1 MTAGS
6 GRALVT
12 HQGRTAAIAGTL
24 TILLVLSAVIS
35 TAIGPTHLSV
45 DQVIDAL
52 RQGPDA
58 RSAAA
63 TIVWS
68 LRLPRVVLGGL
79 VGACLALAGLC
90 FQSVLRND
98 LADPYII
105 GSSSA
110 ANVGA
115 EAVLLHR
122 SGGWLPAALAAFAS
136 AVVAT
141 TAVYAF
147 ARRSRQVVI
156 SSLLLGGVVVGAW
169 LGAVA
174 ALMLLSGP
182 PEDTQYILGRLMG
195 SLSDAEM
202 PLSARYA
209 LPAFQQCFLIAG
221 FLAISCIVL
230 CVYARSMD
238 VYSLGEESAAQL
250 GVDVERY
257 KSVLIAVGSL
267 LTAVS
272 VALAGIIGFVG
283 LVVPHISRRL
293 CGTPA
298 HRLVIPVSALTG
310 GVILI
315 WSDTL
320 ARTVATGGGELPVG
334 LVTAFLGAPF
344 FLYLLRARTI
354 DR

>member
-1 MTAGS
+1 
-6 GRALVT
+6 VT
-12 HQGRTAAIAGTL
+12 TAAPGRSRAAVVTIAL
-24 TILLVLSAVIS
+24 IALLAASTVASAG
-35 TAIGPTHLSV
+35 IGPTHLTIGEV
-45 DQVIDAL
+45 VDAL
-52 RQGPDA
+52 RRGPGSHYPA
-58 RSAAA
+58 S

-68 LRLPRVVLGGL
+68 LRLPRIVLGGL
-79 VGACLALAGLC
+79 IGACLALAGLC

-122 SGGWLPAALAAFAS
+122 TDGWLAAALAAFSS
-136 AVVAT
+136 ALAAT
-141 TAVYAF
+141 SAVYAF
-147 ARRSRQVVI
+147 SRRSGQVVV

-174 ALMLLSGP
+174 ALMLLLGP
-182 PEDTQYILGRLMG
+182 AEDTQYILGRLMG
-195 SLSDAEM
+195 SLQDAEL
-202 PLSARYA
+202 PLRAHDA
-209 LPAFQQCFLIAG
+209 LPAFQQCGLIAV
-221 FLAISCIVL
+221 FLAVSCAVL
-230 CVYARSMD
+230 AVYARSMD

-257 KSVLIAVGSL
+257 KSAIIATGSL

-283 LVVPHISRRL
+283 LMVPHIARRL
-293 CGTPA
+293 CGTPR
-298 HRLVIPVSALTG
+298 HGRVIPVAAIVG
-310 GVILI
+310 GLILM

-320 ARTVATGGGELPVG
+320 ARSLTTGGGELPVG

-344 FLYLLRARTI
+344 FLYLLRAKRL